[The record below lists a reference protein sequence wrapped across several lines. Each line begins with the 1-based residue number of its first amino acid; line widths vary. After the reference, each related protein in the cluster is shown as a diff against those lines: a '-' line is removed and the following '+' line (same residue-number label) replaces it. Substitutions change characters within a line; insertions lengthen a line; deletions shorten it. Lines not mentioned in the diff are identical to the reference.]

1 MKLKSLKFVSAS
13 VLLLFCFSCLTI
25 NIYFPEAEVQ
35 KAAEE
40 IVDEIMK
47 DLEDKDKKDKDKD
60 ALMTEIDPIMGSG
73 GESFSLVPSLYAQ
86 EEAIEVTNPKI
97 RALKQS
103 MKERILKLKPFFDGG
118 NVGLGN
124 DGFIHIRNETG
135 LNLKEKSTLRSL
147 HKDENNDRKNLYAEV
162 AKAKDIKSSQIEKIQ
177 GIFAQLWIEK
187 ALTGW
192 WVQKESGEWVKK
204 Q

>member
-35 KAAEE
+35 KAAQE
-40 IVDEIMK
+40 IVDEIRK
-47 DLEDKDKKDKDKD
+47 EEDKEKKYEDKD
-60 ALMTEIDPIMGSG
+60 ALMTEIDPMMGSHSG
-73 GESFSLVPSLYAQ
+73 SLSLLPSLNAQ
-86 EEAIEVTNPKI
+86 EATEVTTPKI

-103 MKERILKLKPFFDGG
+103 LKERFPKIKPFFEKG
-118 NVGLGN
+118 NIGEGN
-124 DGFIHIRNETG
+124 DGYIKIRNETG

-147 HKDENNDRKNLYAEV
+147 EKDENNDRKNLYAEV
-162 AKAKDIKSSQIEKIQ
+162 AKAMEIKSSQIEKIQ
-177 GIFAQLWIEK
+177 EIFAQLWIEK
-187 ALTGW
+187 ANPGW
-192 WVQKESGEWVKK
+192 WIQKESGEWVKK

>member
-13 VLLLFCFSCLTI
+13 VLILFCFSCLTI

-40 IVDEIMK
+40 IVNEIRK
-47 DLEDKDKKDKDKD
+47 EAEEKEKKDKD
-60 ALMTEIDPIMGSG
+60 ALMTEIDPMMGSG
-73 GESFSLVPSLYAQ
+73 GESFSLVPSPYAQ
-86 EEAIEVTNPKI
+86 EEVTEVTTPKI
-97 RALKQS
+97 RALIQS
-103 MKERILKLKPFFDGG
+103 MKERFPKIKPFFEKG
-118 NVGLGN
+118 NIGEGN

-177 GIFAQLWIEK
+177 GVFAQKWIKE
-187 ALTGW
+187 ALPGW
-192 WVQKESGEWVKK
+192 WIQEESGEWVKK

>member
-1 MKLKSLKFVSAS
+1 MKLKSLKFVSTS
-13 VLLLFCFSCLTI
+13 VLLLFCISCLTI

-40 IVDEIMK
+40 IVNEIRK
-47 DLEDKDKKDKDKD
+47 EAEEKEKKDKD
-60 ALMTEIDPIMGSG
+60 ALMTEIDPMMGSG
-73 GESFSLVPSLYAQ
+73 GESFSLVPSPYAQ
-86 EEAIEVTNPKI
+86 EEVTEVTTPKI
-97 RALKQS
+97 RALIQS
-103 MKERILKLKPFFDGG
+103 MKERFPKIKPFFEKG
-118 NVGLGN
+118 NIGEGN

-147 HKDENNDRKNLYAEV
+147 HKEENNDRKNLYAEV

-177 GIFAQLWIEK
+177 GVFAQKWIKE
-187 ALTGW
+187 ALPGW
-192 WVQKESGEWVKK
+192 WIQEESGEWVKK

>member
-13 VLLLFCFSCLTI
+13 VLILFCFSCLTI

-40 IVDEIMK
+40 IVNEIRK
-47 DLEDKDKKDKDKD
+47 EAEEKEKKDKD
-60 ALMTEIDPIMGSG
+60 ALMTEIDPMMGSG
-73 GESFSLVPSLYAQ
+73 GESFSLVPSPYAQ
-86 EEAIEVTNPKI
+86 EEVTEVTTPKI
-97 RALKQS
+97 RALIQS
-103 MKERILKLKPFFDGG
+103 MKERFPKIKPFFEKG
-118 NVGLGN
+118 NVGEGN

-177 GIFAQLWIEK
+177 GVFAQKWIKE
-187 ALTGW
+187 ALPGW
-192 WVQKESGEWVKK
+192 WIQEESGEWVKK

>member
-13 VLLLFCFSCLTI
+13 VLLFFCFSCLTI

-40 IVDEIMK
+40 IVNEIRK
-47 DLEDKDKKDKDKD
+47 EAEEKEKKDKD
-60 ALMTEIDPIMGSG
+60 ALMTEIDPMMGSG
-73 GESFSLVPSLYAQ
+73 DESFSLVPSPYAQ
-86 EEAIEVTNPKI
+86 EEVTEVTTPKI
-97 RALKQS
+97 RALIQS
-103 MKERILKLKPFFDGG
+103 MKERFPKIKPFFEKG
-118 NVGLGN
+118 NVGEGN

-177 GIFAQLWIEK
+177 GVFAQKWIKE
-187 ALTGW
+187 ALPGW
-192 WVQKESGEWVKK
+192 WIQEESGEWVKK

>member
-13 VLLLFCFSCLTI
+13 VLLFFCFSCLTI

-40 IVDEIMK
+40 IVNEIRK
-47 DLEDKDKKDKDKD
+47 EAEEKEKKDKD
-60 ALMTEIDPIMGSG
+60 ALMTEIDPMMGSG
-73 GESFSLVPSLYAQ
+73 DESFSLVPSPYAQ
-86 EEAIEVTNPKI
+86 EEVTEVTTPKI
-97 RALKQS
+97 RALIQS
-103 MKERILKLKPFFDGG
+103 MKERFPKIKPFFEKG
-118 NVGLGN
+118 NVGEGN

-177 GIFAQLWIEK
+177 GVFARKWIKE
-187 ALTGW
+187 ALPGW
-192 WVQKESGEWVKK
+192 WIQEESGEWVKK

>member
-35 KAAEE
+35 RAAEE
-40 IVDEIMK
+40 IVDEIRK
-47 DLEDKDKKDKDKD
+47 EAEEKEKKDKGKD
-60 ALMTEIDPIMGSG
+60 VLMTEIDPMMGSG

-86 EEAIEVTNPKI
+86 EEATEVKTPKI
-97 RALKQS
+97 RALQES
-103 MKERILKLKPFFDGG
+103 MIERFPKLKPFFDKG
-118 NVGLGN
+118 NIGEGN
-124 DGFIHIRNETG
+124 DGYIKIRNETG

-147 HKDENNDRKNLYAEV
+147 EKDENNDRKNLYTEV
-162 AKAKDIKSSQIEKIQ
+162 AKAMDIESSQIEKIQ
-177 GIFAQLWIEK
+177 GIFAQKWIEK
-187 ALTGW
+187 ANPGW
-192 WVQKESGEWVKK
+192 WIQKESGEWVKK